1 MCSTAYVSSVSQN
14 KKRNGIAMFAA
25 LIFIMVFMAMAA
37 GLMSMSATNLQS
49 ADNHRNA
56 NAALN
61 AALSGLEVAKYQIL
75 QAPVIE
81 TFTNTVSVE
90 DADRM
95 WHGHNGQGGLYGR
108 LLAAN
113 LGGQSPGKANFS
125 GGQEIKTGR
134 AKAGRGNGPVNAQGN
149 AWAWGWRR
157 RENASF
163 QLRFLRYDDDPFT
176 IYVQSIGDDDGQ
188 ITRTVQ
194 MQWKIAKKSKVLEYA
209 VASRGRIWL
218 DEGSVVHGPLYST
231 WNRPE
236 IGPGIET
243 SPGTEVHGT
252 INTPITVDDVEANNI
267 QMETL
272 GDNGNPMFHFGVDAY
287 DLDGNPAFG
296 TYGPVDDNGY
306 LLDTA
311 LNPVFDENGNR
322 IAQDFANRYYSEE
335 DYAKGYHENINYDVP
350 FTNDMEGMRPED
362 YDTSNYK
369 AMCSTIGSYDR
380 TVTEYFPYAEGNYSQ
395 PKNSSSFKYTRRVY
409 ENRTFSNVSVPQG
422 QHALFKNCTFENI
435 LFIEARTNY
444 NTNIN
449 TNYSQTNNIRFE
461 DCTFNGVIVTD
472 VPSSTNHYSWW
483 MRNSLTFTGESIFE
497 NTSSIQEATLLAPN
511 FNINIGSTAQVGD
524 TSNNIIKGALVGGI
538 VDVYG
543 NAEIHGTIIS
553 MYDTSAFTSG
563 YITNTG
569 DLEDGGSESNGNIE
583 GQITIIPDP
592 SQLLP
597 SGIKS
602 PVVFVSDRFSYVEV
616 R

>member
-1 MCSTAYVSSVSQN
+1 MRSIFCVSR
-14 KKRNGIAMFAA
+14 KAKRNGIAMVAA
-25 LIFIMVFMAMAA
+25 MIFVMVFMALSA
-37 GLMSMSATNLQS
+37 GMMTMSATNTQS
-49 ADNHRNA
+49 VENHRNA
-56 NAALN
+56 NAAMN
-61 AALSGLEVAKYQIL
+61 AALSGLEVARYQIL
-75 QAPVIE
+75 NAPTIE
-81 TFTNTVSVE
+81 TFSNTVSVE
-90 DADRM
+90 DANTL
-95 WHGHNGQGGLYGR
+95 WHGQNGQGGLYGQ
-108 LLAAN
+108 LKAAN
-113 LGGQSPGKANFS
+113 LSGNAPGKQKN
-125 GGQEIKTGR
+125 GKVDEIRTGR
-134 AKAGRGNGPVNAQGN
+134 VKAKKNNGQGH
-149 AWAWGWRR
+149 AWAWGHKKRD
-157 RENASF
+157 NASF
-163 QLRFLRYDDDPFT
+163 ELRFIRHDDEPFT
-176 IYVQSIGDDDGQ
+176 VYVQSTGDDDGQ

-194 MQWKIAKKSKVLEYA
+194 MQWDIAKKSSVLEYA

-218 DEGSVVHGPLYST
+218 DVGSIVHGPLYST

-243 SPGTEVHGT
+243 SAGTEVHGT
-252 INTPITVDDVEANNI
+252 INTPITVEDFEDNNI

-272 GDNGNPMFHFGVDAY
+272 GDNGNPMFYFGVDAY
-287 DLDGNPAFG
+287 DINGNPVWA
-296 TYGPVDDNGY
+296 TYGPVDESGY
-306 LLDTA
+306 LLDTS

-322 IAQDFANRYYSEE
+322 ISRDFNNRYYSS
-335 DYAKGYHENINYDVP
+335 DDHVKGYHEDINYDVP
-350 FTNDMEGMRPED
+350 FTTDMEGMRAED
-362 YDTSNYK
+362 YDTGEYK
-369 AMCSTIGSYDR
+369 AMCSTIGSHDR
-380 TVTEYFPYAEGNYSQ
+380 TVIEYFPYAEGNYSQ
-395 PKNSSSFKYTRRVY
+395 PKSSSSFQYNRRVF
-409 ENRTFSNVSVPQG
+409 ENRTFSNVKVPQG
-422 QHALFKNCTFENI
+422 QHALFKNCTFEDV

-472 VPSSTNHYSWW
+472 VPNSTNHYSWW
-483 MRNSLTFTGESIFE
+483 MRNALTFTGESMFE
-497 NTSSIQEATLLAPN
+497 NTSSIQEATVLAPN

-524 TSNNIIKGALVGGI
+524 TSNNIIKGAIVGGI

-563 YITNTG
+563 YITNIG

-602 PVVFVSDRFSYVEV
+602 PVVFVPDQFSYVEV